1 MTNNGDDS
9 AQGEAL
15 ARGCESVWVDP
26 ATNNV
31 CSPEGSVPGGWPGT
45 ANSIPMTGVS
55 PNRGKITDKTRIPVG
70 PAPNFIENKVAV
82 DEWIEGGQIGPPPA
96 VTSNEVWYKKPTVDQ
111 SMRTAPPCGP
121 GARRGL
127 WYGEG
132 YTAPMVDGTGIKRS
146 SISGVKNRCTPIDR
160 GPNQA
165 HYICRMAEH
174 AVDKRALRCFPEP

>member
-1 MTNNGDDS
+1 MPRANARFELGKDQCDAVGGTWRDWCVELPSIKSFQYMTNNGDDS

-121 GARRGL
+121 GAPKRF
-127 WYGEG
+127 
-132 YTAPMVDGTGIKRS
+132 MVW
-146 SISGVKNRCTPIDR
+146 
-160 GPNQA
+160 
-165 HYICRMAEH
+165 
-174 AVDKRALRCFPEP
+174 